1 MRLNSVFGVSK
12 GCDVNFLL
20 MMVLAGAVATEL
32 PAGTELQYTGSL
44 TQQGKTATGEAKTFA
59 ITVLAI
65 PSEEGSTQL
74 VWSLE
79 ERGAGGW
86 SWPERFGVLTQ
97 SGAKTKSQPIR
108 LLHTHDG
115 LPHPIGIQSPLFEFQ
130 DKLAIDASWSDG
142 RHEYRVARKREV
154 KDRDCWQVEVAS
166 NLGRYQTLIVDAA
179 SGVLMSVEQRVFMG
193 RGDEFQL
200 KLELQ
205 SQKQLPAAALAKAQ
219 SAYTSLRQL
228 QGSLNRT
235 GEQKVAELTA
245 PQLKSAQEMIEKIEQ
260 VADDT
265 MWSRLAGVIAR
276 DLQQQQ
282 RRLDGAA
289 GLARKFVGQPAPKS
303 LFKLPGGATIP
314 TAEIDGKVVV
324 LHFWEYRN
332 ENLMEPY
339 GQIGYLDFLNGKRKK
354 LGVKVIG
361 VNVDPRIADRENSG
375 AAVRSM
381 KKLMEFMN
389 LGYDVSVDDGT
400 ILSQYG
406 DPRTLG
412 SPLPLW
418 VVLGHDGKVAHYSIG
433 FYNITPDEGLKQLD
447 EAVIAALKRQ
457 REAQ

>member
-1 MRLNSVFGVSK
+1 M
-12 GCDVNFLL
+12 NFLL
-20 MMVLAGAVATEL
+20 VMALAGAVTTEL

-44 TQQGKTATGEAKTFA
+44 TQQSKSPSSEAKNFA
-59 ITVLAI
+59 ISILAL
-65 PSEEGSTQL
+65 PSDDGATQL
-74 VWSLE
+74 AWTLE

-86 SWPERFGVLTQ
+86 GWPERFGVLTP
-97 SGAKTKSQPIR
+97 SGAKTKSQTIR

-115 LPHPIGIQSPLFEFQ
+115 LPNPVGILSPVFEFQ
-130 DKLAIDASWSDG
+130 DKLALDASWSDG
-142 RHEYRVARKREV
+142 RHEYRVARKRKV
-154 KDRDCWQVEVAS
+154 RDRDCWQVEVAS
-166 NLGRYQTLIVDAA
+166 NLGRYQTLIIDAA
-179 SGVLMSVEQRVFMG
+179 SGVVISADQRVFMG

-205 SQKQLPAAALAKAQ
+205 SQKQLPAADVARAQ
-219 SAYTSLRQL
+219 SAFTSLQQL
-228 QGSLNRT
+228 QGSLGRT
-235 GEQKVAELTA
+235 GEQKVVELTA
-245 PQLKSAQEMIEKIEQ
+245 AQLKTAQEMIEKIEQ
-260 VADDT
+260 QADET
-265 MWSRLAGVIAR
+265 MWSRLSGIVAR

-282 RRLDGAA
+282 RRLDGAT
-289 GLARKFVGQPAPKS
+289 GLARKFIGQPAPKS
-303 LFKLPGGATIP
+303 VFKLPGGATIP
-314 TAEIDGKVVV
+314 AAEIEGKVVV

-361 VNVDPRIADRENSG
+361 VNVDQRIADRENSG
-375 AAVRSM
+375 AAIRSM

-389 LGYDVSVDDGT
+389 LGYDVAVDDGT

-418 VVLGHDGKVAHYSIG
+418 VVIGHDGKVTHYNVG
-433 FYNITPDEGLKQLD
+433 FYNITPDEGLKLLD
-447 EAVIAALKRQ
+447 EAVIAALKKQ